1 MARKSSANRGKR
13 WPAPAFRLSDWFSDH
28 RRAIAETFEFVSL
41 RLGSSLF
48 VWLLV
53 GIALALPAALY
64 LAQQNFLA
72 LDDGWQGQPGLT
84 VYFTVGTESDNVAA
98 VQAQLQ
104 QCGGA

>member
-1 MARKSSANRGKR
+1 MPTLNLAAGRIADIDEFWMARKSSANRGKR

-41 RLGSSLF
+41 RLGGSLF

-64 LAQQNFLA
+64 LRSKISL
-72 LDDGWQGQPGLT
+72 P
-84 VYFTVGTESDNVAA
+84 
-98 VQAQLQ
+98 
-104 QCGGA
+104 